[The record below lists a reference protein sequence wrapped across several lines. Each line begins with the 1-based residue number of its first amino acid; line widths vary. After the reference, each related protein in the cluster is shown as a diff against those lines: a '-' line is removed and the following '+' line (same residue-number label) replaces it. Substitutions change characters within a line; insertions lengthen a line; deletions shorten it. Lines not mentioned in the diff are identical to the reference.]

1 MSDTT
6 NRNGPHPTRIDEAI
20 DRAVREI
27 MHREPP
33 PGLRR
38 RVLSRL
44 EAPAPRAWLAPRI
57 AFAAAAVL
65 VAAMATFVMLRS
77 DRTTDSPRHEIAA
90 APASTPAAPSIDRS
104 TQPQPAGVE
113 RSSPRPSQ
121 PRRIAQPAAVP
132 SAGAASAPR
141 ATAPAIAGPPQGRV
155 TATSLPDASA
165 GPAVTRTVPAAPAV
179 PELPQSAGLPPLP
192 EIQIVPIRIDAI
204 PVPPII
210 VK

>member
-6 NRNGPHPTRIDEAI
+6 NRTGPHPTRIDEAI

-38 RVLSRL
+38 RVLARL
-44 EAPAPRAWLAPRI
+44 DAPAPRAWVAPRI

-65 VAAMATFVMLRS
+65 IVVVATVLMLRNN
-77 DRTTDSPRHEIAA
+77 RVAETPRHEIAA
-90 APASTPAAPSIDRS
+90 APASTPATPSADRAAPSPPS
-104 TQPQPAGVE
+104 VVE
-113 RSSPRPSQ
+113 HTRRPSQ
-121 PRRIAQPAAVP
+121 PRRIARPAPAQSASVGLAPPAA
-132 SAGAASAPR
+132 GPR
-141 ATAPAIAGPPQGRV
+141 TATPPQGRV

-165 GPAVTRTVPAAPAV
+165 GPAFTPAAAASALPEPPTAV
-179 PELPQSAGLPPLP
+179 GLPPLP
-192 EIQIVPIRIDAI
+192 DIQIPPIKIDAI